1 MIFTLLLGLGV
12 LLFIYYWITMKP
24 KNFPPGPPYLP
35 VLGSVL
41 FIPTKLLHLTMA
53 GEWRRKYGPLVGL
66 FLGSKPAVAVC
77 GPNEVL
83 EVLRREEFQARPDDI
98 LFRDRIFGK
107 KFGLVFSDGPY
118 WVEQRRFT
126 LRHLRDFGFG
136 KKSMERLI
144 LDQVD
149 DIVKEMKNHSIIQVN
164 SLFNVSI
171 LNMLWGMI
179 AGVTYE
185 RNDERL
191 KYLFEKLD
199 QAFRASGP
207 AGNAANVFPVLM
219 KIAPDLSG
227 YNHVKQIVE
236 DLQDFFKE
244 IISEHEKTIDEN
256 NPRDLIDVYLREM
269 KQQSSNPDTTF
280 TVDSLIVVCL
290 DLFIAGSETTS
301 NTLGFSMLY
310 MVLYPTVQA
319 KVQRELDA
327 VIGRDRRPSL
337 EDRPRLPY
345 VEAVLAE
352 LMRVSSTAPIAAP
365 HRAERDTQLN
375 GYFIPKD
382 TSAVLSLYSLFQD
395 KEHWGDPETFRP
407 ERFLDADGKFV
418 RDDWMIPFSQ
428 GKRSC
433 VGEGLARSATFL
445 SFTTLMQQFTIS
457 VPEEDPKP
465 STVPL
470 AGITITPAPFR
481 IKITT
486 RI

>member
-1 MIFTLLLGLGV
+1 MIFTLLLGFGI

-24 KNFPPGPPYLP
+24 KNFPPGPPFVP
-35 VLGSVL
+35 VLGSIL
-41 FIPTKLLHLTMA
+41 FIPKKLLHLTMA

-66 FLGSKPAVAVC
+66 FLGSKLAVAVC

-98 LFRDRIFGK
+98 LFRDRAFDK
-107 KFGLVFSDGPY
+107 KLGVVFSDGPY
-118 WVEQRRFT
+118 WVEQRRFAV
-126 LRHLRDFGFG
+126 RHLRDFGFG
-136 KKSMERLI
+136 KKSMEGMI
-144 LDQVD
+144 LDQVE
-149 DIVKEMKNHSIIQVN
+149 DIVKEMKNHPIIQVS

-191 KYLFEKLD
+191 KYLFEKINR
-199 QAFRASGP
+199 AFRAGSA
-207 AGNAANVFPVLM
+207 AGNAANAFPILR
-219 KIAPDLSG
+219 KIAPGLSG
-227 YNHVKQIVE
+227 YKHVMDTVK
-236 DLQDFFKE
+236 DLQDFFRE
-244 IISEHEKTIDEN
+244 IIKEHEKTIDEN
-256 NPRDLIDVYLREM
+256 NPRDLIDVYLREL

-280 TVDSLIVVCL
+280 TVESLITLCL
-290 DLFIAGSETTS
+290 DMFIAGSETTS

-365 HRAERDTQLN
+365 HRTERDTQLN

-382 TSAVLSLYSLFQD
+382 TTAVLSLYSLFQD

-407 ERFLDADGKFV
+407 ERFLDADGRFV
-418 RDDWMIPFSQ
+418 RDDWMIPFGM
-428 GKRSC
+428 GKRTC

-445 SFTTLMQQFTIS
+445 CFTTLLQQFTIS
-457 VPEEDPKP
+457 VPEGDPPP

-470 AGITITPAPFR
+470 PGITITPAPFR

-486 RI
+486 HV